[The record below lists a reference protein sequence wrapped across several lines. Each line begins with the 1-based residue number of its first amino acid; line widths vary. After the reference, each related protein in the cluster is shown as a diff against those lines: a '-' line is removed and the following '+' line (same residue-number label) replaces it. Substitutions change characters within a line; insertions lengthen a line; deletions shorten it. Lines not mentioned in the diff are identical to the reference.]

1 MYYNMAENSFKINS
15 SYKLICKKILEISPK
30 IRYVGI
36 TNKFGRTIAGQL
48 RTGIVPFL
56 KPEDMKNELFVHS
69 MIYNIRKNY
78 ENAVGDIQFIMIAS
92 LNVDIVSFHIKD
104 LIYYITLE
112 KNIDKNE
119 LYPLIEKTRSVAQSN
134 QISL

>member
-1 MYYNMAENSFKINS
+1 MAENSFKTNS
-15 SYKLICKKILEISPK
+15 KYKSICKKILEISSN

-48 RTGIVPFL
+48 RIGIVPFL

-92 LNVDIVSFHIKD
+92 SNVDIVSFHIND
-104 LIYYITLE
+104 LIYYVTLE

-119 LYPLIEKTRSVAQSN
+119 LYPLIEKTQSVAKSN
-134 QISL
+134 QLLL

>member
-1 MYYNMAENSFKINS
+1 MSENSFKINS
-15 SYKLICKKILEISPK
+15 NYKLICKKILEISPK

-48 RTGIVPFL
+48 RIGIVPFL
-56 KPEDMKNELFVHS
+56 KSEDMKNELFVHS

-78 ENAVGDIQFIMIAS
+78 ENAVGDVQFIMIAS
-92 LNVDIVSFHIKD
+92 SKVDIVSFHIKD

-112 KNIDKNE
+112 KNIEKNE
-119 LYPLIEKTRSVAQSN
+119 LYPLIEKTQSVAKSN
-134 QISL
+134 QLLL

>member
-1 MYYNMAENSFKINS
+1 MAENSFKINS
-15 SYKLICKKILEISPK
+15 QYKLKCKKILEISPK

-48 RTGIVPFL
+48 RIGIVPFL

-92 LNVDIVSFHIKD
+92 SNVDIISFHIND

-119 LYPLIEKTRSVAQSN
+119 LYPLIEKTQSVAKSN
-134 QISL
+134 QIL

>member
-1 MYYNMAENSFKINS
+1 MVEKSFKINS
-15 SYKLICKKILEISPK
+15 KYKLICKKILEISTQ

-36 TNKFGRTIAGQL
+36 TNAGQL
-48 RTGIVPFL
+48 KIDIVPFL

-78 ENAVGDIQFIMIAS
+78 ENAVGGIQFIMIAS
-92 LNVDIVSFHIKD
+92 SNVDIVSFPVKD

-112 KNIDKNE
+112 KNLAKNE
-119 LYPLIEKTRSVAQSN
+119 LYPLVEQAQNIAQSSE
-134 QISL
+134 SLS

>member
-1 MYYNMAENSFKINS
+1 MSENSFKINS
-15 SYKLICKKILEISPK
+15 NYKLICKKILEISPK

-48 RTGIVPFL
+48 RIGIVPFL

-78 ENAVGDIQFIMIAS
+78 ENAVGDVQFIMIAS
-92 LNVDIVSFHIKD
+92 SKVDIVSFHIKD

-112 KNIDKNE
+112 KNIEKNE
-119 LYPLIEKTRSVAQSN
+119 LYPLIEKTQSVAKSN
-134 QISL
+134 QLLL

>member
-1 MYYNMAENSFKINS
+1 MAENSFKINS
-15 SYKLICKKILEISPK
+15 QYKLKCKKILEISPK

-48 RTGIVPFL
+48 RIGIIPFL

-69 MIYNIRKNY
+69 MIYNIRRSY
-78 ENAVGDIQFIMIAS
+78 EKAVGGIQFIMIAS
-92 LNVDIVSFHIKD
+92 SNVDIISFHIND

-119 LYPLIEKTRSVAQSN
+119 LYPLIEKTQSVAKSN
-134 QISL
+134 QIL

>member
-1 MYYNMAENSFKINS
+1 MYYIMSENSFKINS
-15 SYKLICKKILEISPK
+15 NYKLICKKILEISPK

-48 RTGIVPFL
+48 RIGIVPFL

-78 ENAVGDIQFIMIAS
+78 ENAVGDIQFVMIAS
-92 LNVDIVSFHIKD
+92 SNVDIISFHIND

-112 KNIDKNE
+112 KNIEKNE
-119 LYPLIEKTRSVAQSN
+119 LYPLIEKTQSVAKSN
-134 QISL
+134 QLLL

>member
-1 MYYNMAENSFKINS
+1 MAENSFKTNS
-15 SYKLICKKILEISPK
+15 QYKSICKKILEISSN

-48 RTGIVPFL
+48 RIGIIPFL

-92 LNVDIVSFHIKD
+92 SNVDIVSFHIND
-104 LIYYITLE
+104 LIYYVTLE

-119 LYPLIEKTRSVAQSN
+119 LYPLIEKTQSVAKSN
-134 QISL
+134 QLLL

>member
-1 MYYNMAENSFKINS
+1 MYIMAGNSFKINS
-15 SYKLICKKILEISPK
+15 QYKLKCKKILEISPK

-48 RTGIVPFL
+48 KMGIVPFL

-78 ENAVGDIQFIMIAS
+78 EKAVGDIQFIMIAS
-92 LNVDIVSFHIKD
+92 SNVDIISFHINN

-119 LYPLIEKTRSVAQSN
+119 LYPLIEKTQSVAKSN
-134 QISL
+134 QIL

>member
-1 MYYNMAENSFKINS
+1 MVEKSFKINS
-15 SYKLICKKILEISPK
+15 KYKLICKKILEISTQ

-48 RTGIVPFL
+48 KIDIVPFL

-78 ENAVGDIQFIMIAS
+78 ENAVGGIQFIMIAS
-92 LNVDIVSFHIKD
+92 SNVDIVSCHVKD

-112 KNIDKNE
+112 KNLAKNE
-119 LYPLIEKTRSVAQSN
+119 LYPLVEQAQNIAKSSE
-134 QISL
+134 SLS

>member
-1 MYYNMAENSFKINS
+1 MVENSFKRNLQ
-15 SYKLICKKILEISPK
+15 YKSICKKILEISPN

-48 RTGIVPFL
+48 RIGIVPFL

-92 LNVDIVSFHIKD
+92 SNVDIVSFHIND

-119 LYPLIEKTRSVAQSN
+119 LYPLIEKTQSVAKSN
-134 QISL
+134 QIFQ

>member
-1 MYYNMAENSFKINS
+1 MVEKSFKINS
-15 SYKLICKKILEISPK
+15 KYKLICKKILEISTQ

-48 RTGIVPFL
+48 KIDIVPFL

-78 ENAVGDIQFIMIAS
+78 ENAVGGIQFIMIAS
-92 LNVDIVSFHIKD
+92 SNVDIVSFPVKD

-112 KNIDKNE
+112 KNLAKNE
-119 LYPLIEKTRSVAQSN
+119 LYPLVEQAQNCAQSSE
-134 QISL
+134 SLS

>member
-1 MYYNMAENSFKINS
+1 MAENSFKTNS
-15 SYKLICKKILEISPK
+15 QYKAICKKILEISPN

-48 RTGIVPFL
+48 RIGIIPFL

-92 LNVDIVSFHIKD
+92 SNVDIVSFHIND
-104 LIYYITLE
+104 LIYYVTLE

-119 LYPLIEKTRSVAQSN
+119 LYPLIEKTQSVAKSN
-134 QISL
+134 QLLL

>member
-1 MYYNMAENSFKINS
+1 MVEKSFKINS
-15 SYKLICKKILEISPK
+15 KYKLICKKILEISTQ

-48 RTGIVPFL
+48 KIDIVPFL

-78 ENAVGDIQFIMIAS
+78 ENAVGGIQFIMIAS
-92 LNVDIVSFHIKD
+92 SNVDIVSFPVKD

-112 KNIDKNE
+112 KNLAKNE
-119 LYPLIEKTRSVAQSN
+119 LYPLVEQAQNIAQSSE
-134 QISL
+134 SLS